1 MIVFAERENDEEK
14 KTFTKAVE
22 EHVMG
27 VILRQ
32 NLVVRQNHLFVEKYI
47 IVICKAQNRIAI
59 NNG

>member
-27 VILRQ
+27 AILRQ

-47 IVICKAQNRIAI
+47 IL
-59 NNG
+59 

>member
-27 VILRQ
+27 AILRQ
-32 NLVVRQNHLFVEKYI
+32 NLVVRQNHLFAI
-47 IVICKAQNRIAI
+47 IS
-59 NNG
+59 G

>member
-14 KTFTKAVE
+14 KWFTKAVE

-27 VILRQ
+27 AILRQ
-32 NLVVRQNHLFVEKYI
+32 NLVVRQKSF
-47 IVICKAQNRIAI
+47 ICGKAFYSKNGIAI